1 MMADPGTIRNPI
13 LQWLIYGHVWLALA
27 VVAQIQWTGLF
38 LHEAPEL
45 WRYTIAAAL
54 GTFAGYA
61 TMRLARVRG
70 PEVERY
76 PNLSWYRSNRLLIS
90 VLVGLSAIA
99 AFVMMW
105 PLWSILWKWLL
116 PVMVLAFFYVTPF
129 TAASGRSVG
138 LRSIPFLKVLLIPVL
153 WVVVVVAIPIRLD
166 LEAHSSLTIA
176 MFACMR
182 IPLILA
188 LAIAFDIRD
197 TATDDPA
204 LRTVPLVFGLRG
216 AKSIALFLLICS
228 ALFEVIFLRGLGFL
242 AASWTILL
250 GYVLAAFLIV
260 RAKPV
265 RDPIYYALY
274 VDGVMVLIPL
284 CVWIGTML

>member
-1 MMADPGTIRNPI
+1 MDHANNIRNPI
-13 LQWLIYGHVWLALA
+13 LQWLIYGHLWLTLA

-76 PNLSWYRSNRLLIS
+76 PNLSWYRTNRVLITA
-90 VLVGLSAIA
+90 LVGLSAIA

-116 PVMVLAFFYVTPF
+116 PVMALAFFYVTPF
-129 TAASGRSVG
+129 TSASGRSVG

-153 WVVVVVAIPIRLD
+153 WVVVVVAIPVRLD
-166 LEAHSSLTIA
+166 LETHSSLTIA
-176 MFACMR
+176 TFACMR

-228 ALFEVIFLRGLGFL
+228 ALFEVIFLRGLGYVT
-242 AASWTILL
+242 ASWTILF
-250 GYVLAAFLIV
+250 GYAIAALLIA

-274 VDGVMVLIPL
+274 VDGVMILIPL
-284 CVWIGTML
+284 CVWVGTMF

>member
-1 MMADPGTIRNPI
+1 MDGANNIRNPI
-13 LQWLIYGHVWLALA
+13 PQWLIYGHLWLALA
-27 VVAQIQWTGLF
+27 VVAQILWTGLF

-76 PNLSWYRSNRLLIS
+76 SNLSWYRTNRVLIT

-105 PLWSILWKWLL
+105 PLWGILWKWLM
-116 PVMVLAFFYVTPF
+116 PVMALAFFYVTPF
-129 TAASGRSVG
+129 TSASGRSVG

-176 MFACMR
+176 TFACMR

-188 LAIAFDIRD
+188 LAIVFDIRD

-228 ALFEVIFLRGLGFL
+228 ALFEVIFLRGLGYVT
-242 AASWTILL
+242 AGWTILF
-250 GYVLAAFLIV
+250 GYAVAALLIL

-274 VDGVMVLIPL
+274 VDGVMILIPL
-284 CVWIGTML
+284 CVWVGTMF

>member
-1 MMADPGTIRNPI
+1 MDHANNIRNPI
-13 LQWLIYGHVWLALA
+13 LQWLIYGHLWLTLA

-76 PNLSWYRSNRLLIS
+76 PNLSWYRTNRVLITA
-90 VLVGLSAIA
+90 LVGLSAIA

-116 PVMVLAFFYVTPF
+116 PVMALAFFYVTPF
-129 TAASGRSVG
+129 TSASGRSVG

-153 WVVVVVAIPIRLD
+153 WVVVVVAIPVRLD
-166 LEAHSSLTIA
+166 LETHSSLTIA
-176 MFACMR
+176 TFACMR

-228 ALFEVIFLRGLGFL
+228 ALFEVIFLRGLGYVT
-242 AASWTILL
+242 ASWTILF
-250 GYVLAAFLIV
+250 GYAIAALLIA

-274 VDGVMVLIPL
+274 VDGVMILIPL
-284 CVWIGTML
+284 CVLVGTMF

>member
-1 MMADPGTIRNPI
+1 MDNANNIRNPI
-13 LQWLIYGHVWLALA
+13 LQWLIYGHLWLAFA

-38 LHEAPEL
+38 LHEAPDL
-45 WRYTIAAAL
+45 WRYSIAAAL

-76 PNLSWYRSNRLLIS
+76 PNLSWYRTNRVLIT

-105 PLWSILWKWLL
+105 PLWSILWKWLV
-116 PVMVLAFFYVTPF
+116 PVMALAFFYVTPF
-129 TAASGRSVG
+129 TSASGRSVG

-176 MFACMR
+176 TFACMR

-228 ALFEVIFLRGLGFL
+228 ALFEVIFLRGLGYL
-242 AASWTILL
+242 AASWTILF

-274 VDGVMVLIPL
+274 IDGVMVLIPL

>member
-1 MMADPGTIRNPI
+1 MTGTIRHPL
-13 LQWLIYGHVWLALA
+13 LQWFIYGHVWLALA

-38 LHEAPEL
+38 LHDAPDL

-76 PNLSWYRSNRLLIS
+76 PNLAWYRSNRKPIL
-90 VLVGLSAIA
+90 VLVGLAAVA
-99 AFVMMW
+99 AFVMIW
-105 PLWSILWKWLL
+105 PLWGVLWRWLL
-116 PVMVLAFFYVTPF
+116 PVMALAFFYVTPF
-129 TAASGRSVG
+129 TAASGLGLG
-138 LRSIPFLKVLLIPVL
+138 LRSIPYLKVLLIPVL
-153 WVVVVVAIPIRLD
+153 WVIVVAAIPMLLD
-166 LEAHSSLTIA
+166 SSAPPLSAIIA
-176 MFACMR
+176 FACMR

-197 TATDDPA
+197 SATDDTA

-216 AKSIALFLLICS
+216 AKSIALFLLVCS
-228 ALFEVIFLRGLGFL
+228 ALFEVIFLSGLGYVV
-242 AASWTILL
+242 ASWTILV
-250 GYVLAAFLIV
+250 GYMVAGWLIV

-265 RDPIYYALY
+265 RDPVYYALY
-274 VDGVMVLIPL
+274 VDGVMILIPL
-284 CVWIGTML
+284 CVWAGTMF

>member
-1 MMADPGTIRNPI
+1 MDNANNIRNPI
-13 LQWLIYGHVWLALA
+13 LQWLIYGHLWLAFA

-38 LHEAPEL
+38 LHEAPDL
-45 WRYTIAAAL
+45 WRYSIAAAL

-76 PNLSWYRSNRLLIS
+76 PNLSWYRTNRMMIT
-90 VLVGLSAIA
+90 VLVGSFAVA

-116 PVMVLAFFYVTPF
+116 PVMTLAFFYVTPF

-166 LEAHSSLTIA
+166 LEAHSLLTIA
-176 MFACMR
+176 TFACMR

-188 LAIAFDIRD
+188 LAIVFDIRD

-228 ALFEVIFLRGLGFL
+228 ALFEVIFLRGLGYMM
-242 AASWTILL
+242 ASWTILF
-250 GYVLAAFLIV
+250 GYAVAALLIV

>member
-1 MMADPGTIRNPI
+1 MADASTIRNPV
-13 LQWLIYGHVWLALA
+13 LQWLIYGHLWLALA

-38 LHEAPEL
+38 LHEAPDL
-45 WRYTIAAAL
+45 WRYSIAAAL

-76 PNLSWYRSNRLLIS
+76 PNLSWYRTNRVLIT

-116 PVMVLAFFYVTPF
+116 PVVALAFFYVTPF

-153 WVVVVVAIPIRLD
+153 WVVVVVANPIRLD
-166 LEAHSSLTIA
+166 LEAHSPLTIA
-176 MFACMR
+176 TFACMR

-228 ALFEVIFLRGLGFL
+228 ALFEVIFLRGLGY
-242 AASWTILL
+242 ATASWTVLF
-250 GYVLAAFLIV
+250 GYTVAALLIV

-274 VDGVMVLIPL
+274 VDGVMILIPL
-284 CVWIGTML
+284 CVWVGTML

>member
-1 MMADPGTIRNPI
+1 MVDPGTIRNPF

-38 LHEAPEL
+38 LHEAPDL

-76 PNLSWYRSNRLLIS
+76 PNLAWYRSNRKLIL
-90 VLVGLSAIA
+90 VLVGLAAVA
-99 AFVMMW
+99 AFVMIW
-105 PLWSILWKWLL
+105 PLWDQLWRWLL
-116 PVMVLAFFYVTPF
+116 PVMALTFFYVTPF
-129 TAASGRSVG
+129 TAPSGRGFG

-153 WVVVVVAIPIRLD
+153 WVIVVAAIPMLLD
-166 LEAHSSLTIA
+166 SSAPPLSAIVA
-176 MFACMR
+176 FACMR

-188 LAIAFDIRD
+188 LAITFDIRD
-197 TATDDPA
+197 SATDDPA
-204 LRTVPLVFGLRG
+204 LRTVPIVFGLRG
-216 AKSIALFLLICS
+216 AKSIALFLLVCS
-228 ALFEVIFLRGLGFL
+228 ALFEVVFLRGLGYL
-242 AASWTILL
+242 AASWTILI

-274 VDGVMVLIPL
+274 VDGVMILIPL
-284 CVWIGTML
+284 CVWGGTMF

>member
-242 AASWTILL
+242 AASWTILF
-250 GYVLAAFLIV
+250 GYAIAALLIV

-274 VDGVMVLIPL
+274 VDGVMILIPL

>member
-1 MMADPGTIRNPI
+1 MDHANNIRNPI
-13 LQWLIYGHVWLALA
+13 LQWLIYGHLWLTLA

-76 PNLSWYRSNRLLIS
+76 PNLSWYRTNRVLITA
-90 VLVGLSAIA
+90 LVGLSAIA

-116 PVMVLAFFYVTPF
+116 PVMALAFFYVTPF
-129 TAASGRSVG
+129 TSASGRSVG

-153 WVVVVVAIPIRLD
+153 WVVVVVAIPVRLD
-166 LEAHSSLTIA
+166 LETHSSLTIA
-176 MFACMR
+176 TFACMR

-228 ALFEVIFLRGLGFL
+228 ALFEVIFLRGLGYVT
-242 AASWTILL
+242 ASWTILF
-250 GYVLAAFLIV
+250 GYAIAALLIA

-274 VDGVMVLIPL
+274 VDGVMILIPL

>member
-1 MMADPGTIRNPI
+1 MSMMV
-13 LQWLIYGHVWLALA
+13 LV
-27 VVAQIQWTGLF
+27 VVA
-38 LHEAPEL
+38 
-45 WRYTIAAAL
+45 
-54 GTFAGYA
+54 
-61 TMRLARVRG
+61 V
-70 PEVERY
+70 
-76 PNLSWYRSNRLLIS
+76 
-90 VLVGLSAIA
+90 IA
-99 AFVMMW
+99 AFVLMW
-105 PLWSILWKWLL
+105 PLWGILWKWLL

-129 TAASGRSVG
+129 TASSGRSVG

-153 WVVVVVAIPIRLD
+153 WVIVAAALPMRLD
-166 LEAHSSLTIA
+166 ISGPPISAIIA
-176 MFACMR
+176 FACMR

-197 TATDDPA
+197 SATDDPA

-228 ALFEVIFLRGLGFL
+228 ALFEVIFLRGLGYM
-242 AASWTILL
+242 AAGWTILF

-274 VDGVMVLIPL
+274 VDGVMILIPL